1 MAKPRCRMHP
11 EGIGKESMAVACQE
25 TTIRSQP
32 RSPIMEDGFHGE
44 GLRSG
49 KIDDEIGFRLQYVQ
63 TFAPF
68 LLDASR

>member
-49 KIDDEIGFRLQYVQ
+49 KFDDER
-63 TFAPF
+63 
-68 LLDASR
+68 